1 MHVETVPLPHQVYQ
15 HHPKPVVKA
24 VEPAPAPAPSAVEEK
39 HTENVVPSVIEPE
52 HSIEDEPVVMRINRK
67 PRTAGTGVLHK

>member
-24 VEPAPAPAPSAVEEK
+24 VAQVPAEEK
-39 HTENVVPSVIEPE
+39 QAEQNAVPSVIEPE

>member
-24 VEPAPAPAPSAVEEK
+24 VEPVPAEEK
-39 HTENVVPSVIEPE
+39 HTEQNVVPSVIEPE